1 MQNFTISVADLLG
14 RPGEYRDITV
24 EAPLG
29 DISNPVARLGD
40 PPVRAE
46 LRAESVIEGI
56 LVTGKAAA
64 DTSVRC
70 ARCLAGFTTD
80 LVVEVCELFVA
91 PGHEAGPD
99 EDSYRVVG
107 TSIALEPML
116 RDALA
121 LALPIHPLC
130 RDDCKGLCAR
140 CGADLNEGP
149 CGCTE
154 DDTDPRWAGLDV
166 VRERL
171 QQRSG

>member
-1 MQNFTISVADLLG
+1 MQKFTISVADLLG
-14 RPGEYRDITV
+14 RPGEYRDIRV
-24 EAPLG
+24 EAPIEG
-29 DISNPVARLGD
+29 ISNPLARLGEH
-40 PPVRAE
+40 PVRAE

-56 LVTGKAAA
+56 LVTGRAASNTA
-64 DTSVRC
+64 VRC
-70 ARCLAGFTTD
+70 ARCLAGFTSE
-80 LVVEVCELFVA
+80 LGVEMCELFVA
-91 PGHEAGPD
+91 PGHETGPD

-107 TSIALEPML
+107 TEIALEPML

-140 CGADLNEGP
+140 CGADLNQGP
-149 CGCTE
+149 CGCVE

>member
-1 MQNFTISVADLLG
+1 MQKFTISVADLLG
-14 RPGEYRDITV
+14 RPGQYRDIRV
-24 EAPLG
+24 EASIKG
-29 DISNPVARLGD
+29 ISNPLARLGEH
-40 PPVRAE
+40 PVRAE

-56 LVTGKAAA
+56 LVTGRAAGH
-64 DTSVRC
+64 TSVRC
-70 ARCLAGFTTD
+70 ARCLAGFTSE
-80 LVVEVCELFVA
+80 LGVEVCELFVA

-99 EDSYRVVG
+99 EDSYRVAG
-107 TSIALEPML
+107 TQIALEPML

-140 CGADLNEGP
+140 CGADLNQGP
-149 CGCTE
+149 CGCVE
-154 DDTDPRWAGLDV
+154 DDSDPRWAGLDV